1 MAVIGGSRVVILDE
15 PTEGLDS
22 EMKQKVW
29 DLIYRAKQRK
39 TVIFCTHDLRE
50 AEDRADRIII
60 LSHGKI
66 AAEGTPKQLRAD
78 HGIGYNIVCTK
89 RNNEQL
95 VVE

>member
-15 PTEGLDS
+15 PTDGLDS

-60 LSHGKI
+60 LSHCKI

-89 RNNEQL
+89 RSNEQL